1 MKIECSIGEIV
12 DKITILDIKCER
24 IKDER
29 VKDCIKER
37 EILLDAIKDEID
49 DVVLFY
55 RKCLKKINLDI
66 WNDQD
71 ICRTIIDDIEY
82 GKLAK
87 KIIRDNDSRF
97 RVKRMI
103 NEYKNS
109 NLKEQKSYNLSKC
122 VVACHLGL
130 GDQINII
137 GAVRY
142 LSTLY
147 DEVVVFANQS
157 CKIKYMYSDNKNIIV
172 YDLGSN
178 STDNVNRLLN
188 TTFKDY
194 VQYKAGCFNKNESR
208 DYVPRKF
215 YIDFGI
221 PFEYFY
227 EYFFIPQKTE
237 MNEILRSV
245 ENLNVI
251 ITHTQASNF
260 TCKQIL
266 NQVEKYINNDNYI
279 VIDVTK
285 THYPINHKYY
295 NITKS
300 LEMLP
305 FESYIPLFKIA
316 KEVYMIDSSIF
327 CIAYHYLSKTSKNIC
342 YIRVGKE
349 GLTPEIYQGYYS
361 IYNIFD
367 YKPA

>member
-1 MKIECSIGEIV
+1 MKIECSIGEII

-29 VKDCIKER
+29 VQDCIKER

-49 DVVLFY
+49 DVILFY

-71 ICRTIIDDIEY
+71 ICRNITDDVEY

-97 RVKRMI
+97 RVKRII

-122 VVACHLGL
+122 VVGCHLGF

-147 DEVVVFANQS
+147 DEVVVLVYQAY
-157 CKIKYMYSDNKNIIV
+157 KLKYMYSDNKNIIV
-172 YDLGSN
+172 YELGSK
-178 STDNVNRLLN
+178 SIYNVNRLLN

-194 VQYKAGCFNKNESR
+194 VQYKGGCINKNESG

-215 YIDFGI
+215 YIDFNI

-227 EYFFIPQKTE
+227 EYFFIPENSE
-237 MNEILRSV
+237 MNEILKNV

-251 ITHTQASNF
+251 ITHTQASN
-260 TCKQIL
+260 KDSKMIL
-266 NQVEKYINNDNYI
+266 NEIVKYLNDDNYI
-279 VIDVTK
+279 VINISK
-285 THYPINHKYY
+285 TVYNINHKYY

-305 FESYIPLFKIA
+305 FESYIPLLKIA
-316 KEVYMIDSSIF
+316 KEVYLIDSCIF
-327 CIAYHYLSKTSKNIC
+327 CLSYHYLPESSKNIC

-349 GLTPEIYQGYYS
+349 GLLPEIYQGYKS
-361 IYNIFD
+361 IYDTFH
-367 YKPA
+367 YKPT